1 MQKRFEG
8 KVVVVT
14 GASAGVGRAI
24 TRAFAQ
30 EGADL
35 GLLARNEDGL
45 RGAAEEVASYGRRAH
60 PIQVDVA
67 DPDAVEQAADEIER
81 ELGPID
87 IWVNDAMVTV
97 FAPFSDV
104 TNEEF
109 KRVTEVSYLGYVY
122 GTRAALSRMK
132 PRDRG
137 GIIQIG
143 SALAYRSIPL
153 QSAYCG
159 AKSAIRGFTDSLR
172 SELIHEGSN
181 VKLTMLQLPAV
192 NTPQFDIQRAKLPR
206 EPQPVPPIYQ
216 PEVIAEAAL
225 FAAEHWPREMLLAGS
240 AIKAVI
246 GQKVVSTVAPG
257 LLDRYL
263 ARVGY
268 ATQMRDVPMPANR
281 PDNLFDPVPGDHG
294 AHGSFDDKARSV
306 SPEVSARL
314 MARGLAIPVAAVVGS
329 ALMAAGLLSRRR

>member
-1 MQKRFEG
+1 MHKRFEN

-14 GASAGVGRAI
+14 GASAGVGRAVA
-24 TRAFAQ
+24 RAFAQ
-30 EGADL
+30 EGADV

-45 RGAAEEVASYGRRAH
+45 RGAADEVTSYGRRAH
-60 PIQVDVA
+60 AVQVDVA
-67 DPDAVEQAADEIER
+67 DADAIERAAADVER

-97 FAPFSDV
+97 FAPFDEI

-122 GTRAALSRMK
+122 GTRAALNRMK

-159 AKSAIRGFTDSLR
+159 AKAAIRGFTDSLR
-172 SELIHEGSN
+172 TELRHEGSN

-192 NTPQFDIQRAKLPR
+192 NTPQFDVQRAKLPKQ
-206 EPQPVPPIYQ
+206 PQPVPPIYQ
-216 PEVIAEAAL
+216 PEVIADAVL
-225 FAAEHWPREMLLAGS
+225 FAAEQWPREMLLAGS

-246 GQKVVSTVAPG
+246 GQKVISTLAPG
-257 LLDRYL
+257 LLDRFL
-263 ARVGY
+263 ARTGY
-268 ATQMRDVPMPANR
+268 ASQMRDTPMPDDR
-281 PDNLFDPVPGDHG
+281 PDNLFSPVPGDHG
-294 AHGSFDDKARSV
+294 AHGSFDERAKRM

-314 MARGLAIPVAAVVGS
+314 LLRRPAVPFVAGIVTSAVAAAFV
-329 ALMAAGLLSRRR
+329 SRRS